1 MTDRQLYPQP
11 MILVWGAGIVSVVG
25 GNTPNRKETIMTL
38 ADSIMISLMII
49 SICLQI
55 VRITRD

>member
-1 MTDRQLYPQP
+1 

-55 VRITRD
+55 VTITRD